1 MPQQQKLNIPG
12 LTNPL
17 DFTINTDATARIS
30 NSSSPSTIEKFIKL
44 TGSPNAY
51 LHHYLDGTV
60 AITRNCTWNGT
71 NWIKD
76 TNGVAATSIAFT
88 NEPKIKIRN
97 RLAANNAAW
106 TDATWDS
113 EIVLD
118 SSTGGISST
127 QVANTMLM
135 GPSSGSPAI
144 PTFRVLTTNDLTSKM
159 TMSYYL
165 GTPLSNSTS
174 GLATSLAAN
183 SVSNNFVGLVNPDV
197 LRSVSVDF
205 PSAWDGGNI
214 TITGTDTVGV
224 QTEVVT
230 STPGQT
236 IDTTKAFLTL
246 TSITKSAVGAS
257 SQTCGIGRGRGL
269 GLPTGR
275 KRIVTNDGIL
285 QLNGSTSTYTLITS
299 VAGGDPCVRPF
310 TLPNGSRIYSF
321 LAVVL

>member
-1 MPQQQKLNIPG
+1 M
-12 LTNPL
+12 
-17 DFTINTDATARIS
+17 
-30 NSSSPSTIEKFIKL
+30 
-44 TGSPNAY
+44 
-51 LHHYLDGTV
+51 
-60 AITRNCTWNGT
+60 
-71 NWIKD
+71 
-76 TNGVAATSIAFT
+76 AATSITFT
-88 NEPKIKIRN
+88 NEPKIRIRT

-106 TDATWDS
+106 NDAGWDTES
-113 EIVLD
+113 ILD
-118 SSTGGISST
+118 SSTGSISSN
-127 QVANTMLM
+127 QPANAVLV
-135 GPSSGSPAI
+135 GPTTGAPAL
-144 PTFRVLTTNDLTSKM
+144 PTFRALVTNDLTSKM

-165 GTPLSNSTS
+165 GTPLSNGTS

-197 LRSVSVDF
+197 LRSISVDF
-205 PSAWDGGNI
+205 PAAWDGGNI

-246 TSITKSAVGAS
+246 TSITKSTVGAS

-285 QLNGSTSTYTLITS
+285 QLNGSTSKYTTITS
-299 VAGGDPCVRPF
+299 VVGADPCVRPF